1 MYVQLNIKQTLSLIN
16 INNRY
21 IYIYIIDKLETK
33 SVNNILL
40 INKLLNS

>member
-16 INNRY
+16 INNR
-21 IYIYIIDKLETK
+21 YIYIIDKLETK